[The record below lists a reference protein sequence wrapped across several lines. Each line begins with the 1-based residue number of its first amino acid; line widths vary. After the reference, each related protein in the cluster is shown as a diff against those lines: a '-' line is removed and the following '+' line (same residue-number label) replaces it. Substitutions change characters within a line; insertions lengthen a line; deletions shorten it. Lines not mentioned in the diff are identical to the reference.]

1 VGDRDL
7 REMLEILGL
16 GDLTARETVGDV
28 AGIDPEAVEL
38 LARREAARSERDF
51 EAADRLRDELS
62 ARGWEIR
69 DGAEGSELI
78 PTAKP

>member
-1 VGDRDL
+1 MIADL
-7 REMLEILGL
+7 REMLDVLGL
-16 GDLTARETVGDV
+16 GDLTALETTGEGP
-28 AGIDPEAVEL
+28 GIDPEAIEL

-69 DGAEGSELI
+69 DGAGGSELI
-78 PTAKP
+78 PIAKP